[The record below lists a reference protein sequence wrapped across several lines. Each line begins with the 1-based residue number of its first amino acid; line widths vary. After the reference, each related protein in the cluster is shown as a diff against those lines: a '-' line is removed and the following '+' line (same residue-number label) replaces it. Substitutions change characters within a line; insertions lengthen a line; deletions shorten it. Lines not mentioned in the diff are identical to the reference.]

1 MNRLNVLQKIID
13 TIGSKTYLE
22 IGVRNANIIR
32 RIKAQNKFGVDP
44 EINFSKKTMIKK
56 RLGLLDFK
64 MIEIESDV
72 FFLNMQTNYLSL
84 RE

>member
-13 TIGSKTYLE
+13 AIGAKTYLE